1 MRVLLTGAG
10 GMLGH
15 GIADAWARLR
25 PDDQLIGV
33 TRRDVDL
40 RDDAGVAAL
49 MHETRPDAVIHAAAV
64 VGGIAAK
71 IAEPTPYL
79 LENLA
84 LDSSVLR
91 ASIAAQVPELLYIG
105 SAAIYPESAVQ
116 PIDEDAVLTG
126 SLEAANEGY
135 ALAKIAAGK
144 VCEYASR
151 QYGYAYKVAAPSNLY
166 GPGDDFTLGHGH
178 LVAAAIAKVHSAK
191 AAGED
196 VVTIWGD
203 GRARREF
210 TFSIDLAEWL
220 VGQVGRLSEW
230 PALLNLGTGDDHSI
244 TEYYEVA
251 REIVGWDGEFVFDV
265 SKPSGVARRLLD
277 SSRARALGWNP
288 STPLSEGMR
297 SSYESF
303 LAASTRNGTK

>member
-10 GMLGH
+10 GMLGS

-25 PDDQLIGV
+25 PAEELISV
-33 TRRDVDL
+33 TRREVDL
-40 RDDAGVAAL
+40 RDDRAVTTL
-49 MHETRPDAVIHAAAV
+49 MQDVRPDAVIHAAAV

-91 ASIAAQVPELLYIG
+91 ASLEVGVPELLYIG
-105 SAAIYPESAVQ
+105 SAAIYPESAEQ
-116 PIDEDAVLTG
+116 PIAEDAILTG
-126 SLEAANEGY
+126 TLEPANEGY

-151 QYGYAYKVAAPSNLY
+151 QFGYAYRVAAPSNLY
-166 GPGDDFTLGHGH
+166 GPGDDFALGHGH
-178 LVAAAIAKVHSAK
+178 LVAAAIAKVHAAK
-191 AAGED
+191 TAGD
-196 VVTIWGD
+196 RTVSIWGD

-210 TFSIDLAEWL
+210 TFSVDLAEWL
-220 VGQVGRLSEW
+220 VGQVGALSGW
-230 PALLNLGTGDDHSI
+230 PSLLNLGTGDDHSI

-251 REIVGWDGEFVFDV
+251 REVVGWDGEFVFDA
-265 SKPSGVARRLLD
+265 SKPSGVGRRLLD

-288 STPLSEGMR
+288 STPLTDGMR

-303 LAASTRNGTK
+303 LAASTPNGTK

>member
-10 GMLGH
+10 GMLGR

-25 PDDQLIGV
+25 PSDQLVGV
-33 TRRDVDL
+33 TRREVDL
-40 RDDAGVAAL
+40 RDHAAVVDL
-49 MHETRPDAVIHAAAV
+49 MREVRPDAVIHAAAV

-71 IAEPTPYL
+71 VAEPTPYL

-91 ASIAAQVPELLYIG
+91 ASLAAEVPELLYIG
-105 SAAIYPESAVQ
+105 SAAIYPESASQ
-116 PIDEDAVLTG
+116 PIREDAVLTG
-126 SLEAANEGY
+126 ALESANEGY

-151 QYGYAYKVAAPSNLY
+151 QYGYAYRVAAPSNLY

-178 LVAAAIAKVHSAK
+178 LVAAAIAKVHAAK
-191 AAGED
+191 AAGD
-196 VVTIWGD
+196 HTVSIWGD

-210 TFSIDLAEWL
+210 TFSVDLAEWL
-220 VGQVGRLSEW
+220 VGQIGTLSSW
-230 PALLNLGTGDDHSI
+230 PTLLNLGTGDDHSI

-251 REIVGWDGEFVFDV
+251 RQVVGWDGEFVFDT
-265 SKPSGVARRLLD
+265 SKPSGVGRRLLD
-277 SSRARALGWNP
+277 SSRARALGWAP
-288 STPLSEGMR
+288 STPLTEGMR

-303 LAASTRNGTK
+303 LAASTLNGTK